1 MIPNAWYE
9 AEFLRTISRKNSGM
23 ASPRSRS
30 RRSDGDGVIE
40 RAVAAAEAGGRL
52 DGAPYIE
59 ARPRHGV
66 EKAHLLGEARG
77 DRRGERAARAVR
89 AAARD
94 APVLEALEPAVVK
107 QEVDDEL
114 ALEMAA
120 LHQYR
125 LGTKSREPFGS
136 ALHVGLDPH
145 RKARQHLGLGQV
157 RRQQGGHRQ
166 QGVAQ
171 G

>member
-30 RRSDGDGVIE
+30 QRSDGDGVIE
-40 RAVAAAEAGGRL
+40 RAVAAAEAGRGL
-52 DGAPYIE
+52 DGPAHVGP
-59 ARPRHGV
+59 RPHDGILEV
-66 EKAHLLGEARG
+66 HLLRQPGG

-107 QEVDDEL
+107 QKVDDAL

-125 LGTKSREPFGS
+125 LGTKGREPFGS
-136 ALHVGLDPH
+136 ALHVGLDPY
-145 RKARQHLGLGQV
+145 RKALQHLGLGQV

-166 QGVAQ
+166 QG
-171 G
+171 